1 MNLREILSELDG
13 MVDWFLLG
21 VYLGVPVGKLKDV
34 EEAYPKPSRRR
45 AEMII
50 VWSKQEEPS
59 WQKLVTAQG
68 WAGVSKCRA
77 TIGFGESHRYL
88 AFQSLSSVFCLL
100 EGACDVSLGGEI
112 DDTVTLV
119 SLAL

>member
-21 VYLGVPVGKLKDV
+21 VYLGVPVGKLMEV

-59 WQKLVTAQG
+59 WQKLVTALVG
-68 WAGVSKCRA
+68 A
-77 TIGFGESHRYL
+77 GESERAISL
-88 AFQSLSSVFCLL
+88 ADKYGKL
-100 EGACDVSLGGEI
+100 GACSCPKCCCCVLR
-112 DDTVTLV
+112 T
-119 SLAL
+119 

>member
-34 EEAYPKPSRRR
+34 EEAYTKPSRRR

-59 WQKLVTAQG
+59 WQKLVTALVG
-68 WAGVSKCRA
+68 A
-77 TIGFGESHRYL
+77 GESERAINL
-88 AFQSLSSVFCLL
+88 ADKYGKL
-100 EGACDVSLGGEI
+100 GACSCPKCCCCVLR
-112 DDTVTLV
+112 T
-119 SLAL
+119 